1 MYLSVVYLLDILQDL
16 LVIEQEI
23 PLAVQHVVDGGGEDL
38 VIVAVEPEV
47 GVLPDVGGV
56 VARVQR
62 PDVVDHGEEDVL
74 VVGLG
79 QVLAVALPRV
89 AAAGDEGAHVD
100 DLGEVDP
107 GGDLLVQPAR
117 VLEPLEVEG
126 GDHGQLLQGQLLGA
140 LLVTVAV
147 GTPGDTILRDYQ
159 SLICQLYQG
168 FIFTEDKQ
176 LLLAHF

>member
-1 MYLSVVYLLDILQDL
+1 M
-16 LVIEQEI
+16 
-23 PLAVQHVVDGGGEDL
+23 
-38 VIVAVEPEV
+38 
-47 GVLPDVGGV
+47 PDVGGV

-62 PDVVDHGEEDVL
+62 PDVVDHREQDVL

-107 GGDLLVQPAR
+107 GGDLLVQAAR

-126 GDHGQLLQGQLLGA
+126 GDHGQLLKGQLLRA

-159 SLICQLYQG
+159 SLICQL
-168 FIFTEDKQ
+168 
-176 LLLAHF
+176 

>member
-1 MYLSVVYLLDILQDL
+1 MSLFFLDILQDL

-23 PLAVQHVVDGGGEDL
+23 ALAVKHIVDGGGEDL

-62 PDVVDHGEEDVL
+62 PDVVDHREQDVL

-126 GDHGQLLQGQLLGA
+126 GDHGQLLQSQLLRA

-159 SLICQLYQG
+159 SLICQL
-168 FIFTEDKQ
+168 
-176 LLLAHF
+176 